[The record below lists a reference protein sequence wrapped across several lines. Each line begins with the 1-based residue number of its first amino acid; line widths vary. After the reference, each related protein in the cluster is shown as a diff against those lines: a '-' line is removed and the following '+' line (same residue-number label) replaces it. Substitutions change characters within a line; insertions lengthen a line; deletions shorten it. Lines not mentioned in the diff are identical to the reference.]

1 MQYMSKL
8 MKRFLYLVILIVTVL
23 ACNDGD
29 IDQSSFDFDETV
41 NVCGEYTLYRLSSNG
56 QKEAL
61 IVTLTDDQIK
71 LEDGTFTANVT
82 LSGHVTVTDR
92 VFAEKVT
99 SSYFC
104 AAVPPVEPKVK
115 KDWRG
120 VSGKVL
126 VQNEVVYDA
135 SGLNIVSYK
144 HTVVL
149 QDVVLESGEDSLV
162 FDDTYLFGVFN
173 TAVN

>member
-1 MQYMSKL
+1 MSKL
-8 MKRFLYLVILIVTVL
+8 MKRFFYLVILIISAL
-23 ACNDGD
+23 ACDDGD

-41 NVCGEYTLYRLSSNG
+41 NVCGEYTLYRLSTNG

-71 LEDGTFTANVT
+71 LEDGTFTANVS
-82 LSGHVTVTDR
+82 LSGPVTVTDR